1 MAAGKPGQPHAQ
13 SRDSE
18 LNRGRSGTLPLP
30 VATICKK
37 PHPLNLSTA
46 PPPGSQAFKCLSLWG
61 SISHSNHH
69 RSSRRTKNRRYQASC
84 LEFCFPALF
93 YLSLSTFPV
102 TLQIAPFKH
111 CQPHKWGSLV
121 AFPVPW
127 SSPVLLL
134 AILPWGKFSP
144 NPQLPIPQ
152 FPVAWHSGSLSF
164 LSKHLL

>member
-1 MAAGKPGQPHAQ
+1 MFWFRYG
-13 SRDSE
+13 
-18 LNRGRSGTLPLP
+18 
-30 VATICKK
+30 
-37 PHPLNLSTA
+37 LSTMVCLHCKFDTLRISLEDKCFS
-46 PPPGSQAFKCLSLWG
+46 GSEVISLV
-61 SISHSNHH
+61 
-69 RSSRRTKNRRYQASC
+69 SSRTAVTKLPAHPVS
-84 LEFCFPALF
+84 LPSIIFFPSL
-93 YLSLSTFPV
+93 LTVSLSNPVMKSSLCTFPV